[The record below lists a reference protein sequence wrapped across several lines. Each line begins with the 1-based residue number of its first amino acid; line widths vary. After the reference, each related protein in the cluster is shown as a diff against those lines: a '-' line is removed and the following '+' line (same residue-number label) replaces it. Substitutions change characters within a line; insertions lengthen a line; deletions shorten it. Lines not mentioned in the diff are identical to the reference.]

1 MKTHALALFVA
12 FVIWGCASSQEAAKE
27 EMLLGWV
34 DRTNIESPKYPQF
47 KATYD
52 TVKVEKDVVEF
63 IREVNDGVD
72 FLVFFG
78 SWCSDSKREVPRF
91 LKVADMAGIDAGRIR
106 FYGLDR
112 TKKSDD
118 GLTDKHEIQLVP
130 TFIVFKN
137 GKELGRIVEK
147 PRTTIE
153 DDLLSILAADSN

>member
-1 MKTHALALFVA
+1 MKTHALVLFVA

-34 DRTNIESPKYPQF
+34 DRTSIESPKYPQF

-91 LKVADMAGIDAGRIR
+91 LK
-106 FYGLDR
+106 
-112 TKKSDD
+112 
-118 GLTDKHEIQLVP
+118 
-130 TFIVFKN
+130 
-137 GKELGRIVEK
+137 
-147 PRTTIE
+147 
-153 DDLLSILAADSN
+153 